1 MDPPGEAGHARRERS
16 LRFGQATLLVVIA
29 VVISCCGFG
38 ANALRPRPT
47 ATATATATSGTA
59 PITGSVVLSADRHT
73 IYYTDADG
81 PCRRPNLSADDSGGS
96 VRLSLS
102 YYSPTLCLRGD
113 DVLPAVTARVAVP
126 DLLQSFVDAGDG
138 HAIPTFRQAGALHPS
153 HLPTG
158 LIAGTTSLYG
168 DVGSAAPTF
177 GGAGSATM
185 TETFADAESAFSPSS
200 NARLWVVQTT
210 GTWTP
215 PAGIAPTT
223 VAVRGHL
230 GRAAPGIIVWRE
242 DGVTVA
248 IFWTFARDIPAPSTA
263 SLVAIANDLVRTAT
277 T

>member
-1 MDPPGEAGHARRERS
+1 MDPPGEAGNARRERS

-38 ANALRPRPT
+38 ANALRPR
-47 ATATATATSGTA
+47 ATSTGTATSGTA

-73 IYYTDADG
+73 IDYTDADG
-81 PCRRPNLSADDSGGS
+81 ACRQPNLSANDSGGS
-96 VRLSLS
+96 IRLSLS
-102 YYSPTLCLRGD
+102 YYYSPTLCLTGD
-113 DVLPAVTARVAVP
+113 DVLPAMMARVAVP
-126 DLLQSFVDAGDG
+126 DLLQPFVDAGDG

-153 HLPTG
+153 HLPTAI
-158 LIAGTTSLYG
+158 IAGTTSLYG

-185 TETFADAESAFSPSS
+185 TETFADSASASS
-200 NARLWVVQTT
+200 RLWIVQTT

-215 PAGIAPTT
+215 PPGIVPSAIT
-223 VAVRGHL
+223 VRGHP
-230 GRAAPGIIVWRE
+230 GRMAPGIIVWPE

-248 IFWTFARDIPAPSTA
+248 IFWTFGRDGPAPSTA
-263 SLVAIANDLVRTAT
+263 SLVAIADDLVRTAT

>member
-1 MDPPGEAGHARRERS
+1 MDPPGEAGAATRERS
-16 LRFGQATLLVVIA
+16 LRFGQATFLVVIA

-38 ANALRPRPT
+38 ANALRPQ
-47 ATATATATSGTA
+47 ATSTATATSGTA

-73 IYYTDADG
+73 IYYTDADDT
-81 PCRRPNLSADDSGGS
+81 CSRPNLSADDAGGS
-96 VRLSLS
+96 IRLSLS
-102 YYSPTLCLRGD
+102 YYSPMLCLSGD
-113 DVLPAVTARVAVP
+113 DVLPAVTAQVAVP
-126 DLLQSFVDAGDG
+126 DLLQPFVDAGDG

-158 LIAGTTSLYG
+158 SIADTTSLYG

-185 TETFADAESAFSPSS
+185 TETYADAESAFSPSS
-200 NARLWVVQTT
+200 NARLWIVQTT

-215 PAGIAPTT
+215 PAGIAPTSI
-223 VAVRGHL
+223 AVRGHP

-248 IFWTFARDIPAPSTA
+248 IFWTFARDRPAPSTA
-263 SLVAIANDLVRTAT
+263 SLIAIADDLVRTAT